1 MPQEMDLCKWGEKL
15 LRNDYSVVVERDG
28 IIIGIGTADDNG
40 YFDLLYVHKDYQR
53 IGVANMIAND
63 IENYL
68 YRKGVHTIT
77 TDASITAKPFF
88 MKRGYSV
95 LNKQNVE
102 CRGQYLTNYKMEKV
116 LLEGAK

>member
-1 MPQEMDLCKWGEKL
+1 MDLYAWGERL
-15 LRNDYSVVVERDG
+15 LRNDYSIVAEQNG
-28 IIIGIGTADDNG
+28 IIIGIGTANDSG

-53 IGVANMIAND
+53 IGIATMIAND
-63 IENYL
+63 IENNL
-68 YRKGVHTIT
+68 YHKGVHKIT

-95 LNKQNVE
+95 LKKQNVE

-116 LLEGAK
+116 LEGVD